1 MLLLTTCNNIY
12 VDYCNQQVVIKDYSI
27 NSTLC
32 TRDKMLVQFIV
43 KFINITYVIYSW
55 MRL

>member
-32 TRDKMLVQFIV
+32 TRDKMLVRFIV